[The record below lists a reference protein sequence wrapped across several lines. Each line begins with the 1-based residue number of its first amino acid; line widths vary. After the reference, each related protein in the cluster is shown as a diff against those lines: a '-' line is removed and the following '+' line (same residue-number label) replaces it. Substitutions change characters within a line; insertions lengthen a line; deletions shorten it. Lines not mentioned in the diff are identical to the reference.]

1 MEIRAGKTKRDEDE
15 KRQTGRH
22 KGEREIRDSKEKER
36 EREKEDKA
44 RTGKKEERKRYG
56 RSGRARGVKKP
67 SEIKHRGGSPLLYRA
82 VNEK

>member
-1 MEIRAGKTKRDEDE
+1 MLGKRNETRTKRDRRGDT
-15 KRQTGRH
+15 RG
-22 KGEREIRDSKEKER
+22 REIRDSKEKER
-36 EREKEDKA
+36 EREREDKA